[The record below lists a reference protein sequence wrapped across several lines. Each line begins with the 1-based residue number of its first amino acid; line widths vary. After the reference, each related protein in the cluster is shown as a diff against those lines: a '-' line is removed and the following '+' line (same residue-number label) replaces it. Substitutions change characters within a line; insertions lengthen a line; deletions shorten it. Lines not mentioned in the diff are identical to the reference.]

1 MNYDYN
7 YHFTK
12 IVDGTFFTNSEET
25 FIIRMDKSVS
35 HSKAFDNDTRYNG
48 VAFLEGKLSNLN
60 KLFILQIFKNLDSE
74 YATVLFILGQ
84 ANHYSNPNF
93 VNNLILFKKRY
104 LFNKTKDSIKEN
116 IYKSL
121 LQFANQANEEVKI
134 KERN

>member
-1 MNYDYN
+1 M
-7 YHFTK
+7 
-12 IVDGTFFTNSEET
+12 
-25 FIIRMDKSVS
+25 
-35 HSKAFDNDTRYNG
+35 
-48 VAFLEGKLSNLN
+48 N
-60 KLFILQIFKNLDSE
+60 KLFILQIFKNLNSE
-74 YATVLFILGQ
+74 YATVLFILSQ

-93 VNNLILFKKRY
+93 VNNLILFKKRH